1 MTLLSQITGN
11 QNPPLPRRSRVL
23 KETTQFMEE
32 TWRPQSSV
40 PMGKAEVNSP
50 TWNDCILSVCSDGQP
65 RSSKEIYNVIKS
77 TGKFPWI
84 HTAKTP
90 AASCATMCLKLWGK
104 GQISRSDSKPVLY
117 SSVPACPLLDLRV
130 QEAVKYV
137 LQKLGIK
144 TRDEFLVWRGENG
157 GPKGLLIH
165 SPFYGM
171 IEDISPTHWNTLM
184 YPTAGCRAAY
194 ERILPGYKIHSA

>member
-1 MTLLSQITGN
+1 MTSSSLANIRHVASQTTDTLDSIVFPT
-11 QNPPLPRRSRVL
+11 LPTDYRV
-23 KETTQFMEE
+23 
-32 TWRPQSSV
+32 V
-40 PMGKAEVNSP
+40 
-50 TWNDCILSVCSDGQP
+50 
-65 RSSKEIYNVIKS
+65 
-77 TGKFPWI
+77 
-84 HTAKTP
+84 
-90 AASCATMCLKLWGK
+90 K
-104 GQISRSDSKPVLY
+104 G
-117 SSVPACPLLDLRV
+117 PLLDLRV